1 MFRTFAMF
9 STCAMPRRG
18 KRHRRRRG
26 GFCHRRSAAAL
37 QRRRD
42 RARQRLKAVLEKRL
56 AWRPVRRF
64 WLGLAARLVFLRPCT
79 KDDAP
84 GVLKLAAQDL
94 ANRVRG
100 IAEQET
106 TLSGDVSVKGAGGDH
121 LCRHHWIVRV
131 GGSRLFLSLSSNTKT
146 VDQRLPYIW
155 VQGKQVLV
163 RRVCFM
169 FRAL

>member
-1 MFRTFAMF
+1 MFCTFAVF
-9 STCAMPRRG
+9 SACAMPGRG
-18 KRHRRRRG
+18 KRRRHRRG

-42 RARQRLKAVLEKRL
+42 RAQQHLRAVLEKRL
-56 AWRPVRRF
+56 AWWPVRRV
-64 WLGLAARLVFLRPCT
+64 WLGLAARLVFLRPCS

-94 ANRVRG
+94 ANRLRG
-100 IAEQET
+100 NAEQET
-106 TLSGDVSVKGAGGDH
+106 TPSGDVNVKGAGGDH
-121 LCRHHWIVRV
+121 LCRHRWIVRV
-131 GGSRLFLSLSSNTKT
+131 GGGRLFLSLSSNTKT
-146 VDQRLPYIW
+146 GGQRLPYIW

-169 FRAL
+169 FHAL